1 MSIVFI
7 LVIKKVKDHRWD
19 NEMGLSQTLKMCQMK
34 GGLIYDV
41 PKIGVKCLIPLTKVN
56 IHNFDYEHNIL
67 HYF

>member
-7 LVIKKVKDHRWD
+7 LVMKKVRDHRWD

-41 PKIGVKCLIPLTKVN
+41 PEIGVKCLISLTKVN
-56 IHNFDYEHNIL
+56 IYNFDYEHNIL
-67 HYF
+67 H